1 MHFFFLDQVPW
12 PPFTSPSLLRKWLI
26 KLDFFDFNLN
36 WSVQCHITQGQPAL
50 CVASVLRRPV
60 PRPSPLPLP
69 PFCCVRFLA
78 ARPELLFLLAL
89 EQGCDPSYPVTT
101 PPDGDYRP
109 RLHQHRRKKY
119 TAAAAGKNNYMSH
132 SAVEKG
138 KSYIHCLLATLLFCR
153 WQQTS
158 AGRYFLPLAIKRS
171 EH

>member
-1 MHFFFLDQVPW
+1 MHFFFLYQVPW
-12 PPFTSPSLLRKWLI
+12 PPFTSPSLLRTWLI
-26 KLDFFDFNLN
+26 KLNFFELKLN

-60 PRPSPLPLP
+60 PRPSPPSPP
-69 PFCCVRFLA
+69 PFCCVRCLA

-119 TAAAAGKNNYMSH
+119 VAAAAAGKNNYRSH

-138 KSYIHCLLATLLFCR
+138 KSYINCLLVTLFFCR

-158 AGRYFLPLAIKRS
+158 AGICFFALGD
-171 EH
+171 